1 MKSIVITP
9 TDKMEFEISF
19 SLLNEF
25 GKDRK
30 LLSLDDDEE
39 ISFAFLMNVADST
52 KEAIS
57 KVVTKKTVR

>member
-1 MKSIVITP
+1 MKSIVIKP
-9 TDKMEFEISF
+9 CDNKEFEVVFALIT
-19 SLLNEF
+19 EF

-30 LLSLDDDEE
+30 RMTLDDDEE

-57 KVVTKKTVR
+57 KVVTKKTVH